1 LISLSIW
8 IEVRFPTH
16 AYGENSIG
24 REEHTFCAPQVSD
37 GDKWSP
43 TSVNFLYQY
52 HSNRKKR
59 KRLKEAAIPLINLVF
74 SYFSF
79 TEDGWYRVDFWLKLI
94 LKIISLYFY
103 SNNWFSLLSRL
114 SLMFVLLVV
123 MVCLLFC
130 LSVLINAV
138 FIRFSLTN

>member
-37 GDKWSP
+37 RDKSSP

-79 TEDGWYRVDFWLKLI
+79 TKMDDIELIFGLKLI
-94 LKIISLYFY
+94 LKIISP
-103 SNNWFSLLSRL
+103 
-114 SLMFVLLVV
+114 
-123 MVCLLFC
+123 LFF
-130 LSVLINAV
+130 
-138 FIRFSLTN
+138 FIQIIDFHY